1 MDAKTKLEKVRI
13 PLQLGSV
20 LRITRDG
27 AISVS
32 NPELE
37 LEPSEAVADAVL
49 EYSYDPRAGTHEI
62 QLVEPLS
69 YKPRP

>member
-1 MDAKTKLEKVRI
+1 MNPKPRIEKVRI

-20 LRITRDG
+20 LKIARDEE
-27 AISVS
+27 ISVS

-37 LEPSEAVADAVL
+37 MEPSEAVADAVL
-49 EYSYDPRAGTHEI
+49 EYRFDPQSGGHEL

>member
-1 MDAKTKLEKVRI
+1 M
-13 PLQLGSV
+13 QLGSE
-20 LRITRDG
+20 LRLTRDG
-27 AISVS
+27 EIRVS

-49 EYSYDPRAGTHEI
+49 TYRFDPDTGEHVIGLA
-62 QLVEPLS
+62 EPLS

>member
-1 MDAKTKLEKVRI
+1 MNPKAKLEKMRI
-13 PLQLGSV
+13 PLQLGRV
-20 LRITRDG
+20 LRITRNG
-27 AISVS
+27 EISVS

-37 LEPSEAVADAVL
+37 MAPSEAVADAVL
-49 EYSYDPRAGTHEI
+49 EYSFDPQSGGHEI

>member
-1 MDAKTKLEKVRI
+1 M
-13 PLQLGSV
+13 QLGSEFR
-20 LRITRDG
+20 LTRDG
-27 AISVS
+27 EIRVS

-49 EYSYDPRAGTHEI
+49 TYRFEPNTGEHVI
-62 QLVEPLS
+62 GLVEPLS

>member
-1 MDAKTKLEKVRI
+1 MAVTEKIRI
-13 PLQLGSV
+13 PMQLGSE
-20 LRITRDG
+20 LRITRNG
-27 AISVS
+27 EISVS

-49 EYSYDPRAGTHEI
+49 DYTFNTETGEHI
-62 QLVEPLS
+62 LHVVEPLS